1 MGISEVLSNDHLLV
15 GARQSLCIGLSAVA
29 MKLHTG
35 VSYFSHLLE
44 ITLFKGPGNYVMSA
58 TVNIS

>member
-15 GARQSLCIGLSAVA
+15 GARQSLCIGLSAVT

-44 ITLFKGPGNYVMSA
+44 ITMFKGPGNYFM
-58 TVNIS
+58 